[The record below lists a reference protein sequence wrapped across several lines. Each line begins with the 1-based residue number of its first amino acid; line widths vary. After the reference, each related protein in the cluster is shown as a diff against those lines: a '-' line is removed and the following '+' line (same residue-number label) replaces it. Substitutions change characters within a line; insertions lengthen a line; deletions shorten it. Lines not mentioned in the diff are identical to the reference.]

1 MKILSVRHAAL
12 PALLLPLIAAAQA
25 ADEQTMV
32 VTAAPTTVSELDTPA
47 AVSVVNGDE
56 MRQAAPRVNLSESL
70 GAVPGLQVQNRQN
83 YAQDLQLSIR
93 GFGSRSTYGVR
104 GLRIYVDGIPA
115 TMPDGQGQTSNIDIG
130 SVDTIEV
137 LRGPFSALYGNSSGG
152 VINVTSQTGTQ
163 PPTVEASSYYGSF
176 GTWHYGMKATGAV
189 GDGSHAG
196 DVDYTVSTNRFTTH
210 GYRDHSGARKNL
222 ANARLGVRIND
233 VSKLTLLLNSVDIKA
248 NDAGG
253 LTADEWRDNPRQ
265 SPRGDQYNTRKNT
278 RQTQAGLRYERQLSA
293 QDDLS
298 VMMYAGERE
307 TTQFQSIPRAPQLK
321 PSHAGGVIDLTRHY
335 QGIDTRLTHRG
346 ELLVPVTLTAGLD
359 YENMSERRKGYENF
373 VMVNGAPQYG
383 EQGALRRNERNL
395 MWNVDPYLQTQW
407 QLTDKLSLDAGV
419 RYSSVWFDS
428 NDYYITPGNGDDS
441 GDASYHKWLPAGS
454 LKYAL
459 TDAWNVYL
467 SAGRGFETPT
477 INELSYR
484 SDNQSG
490 LNFGLKPST
499 NDTVEIGS
507 KTRIGNGLFTAALFQ
522 TNTDNEIVVDS
533 SSGGRT
539 SYKNAGKTRRQGVEL
554 GLDQQ
559 FGESWRLKAAWTW
572 LDATY
577 RTNVCDDA
585 SCNGNRIPGIARNM
599 GYASFG
605 YQPEQGWYAG
615 SDIRYMSDIMAND
628 ENTAKAPSWTV
639 VGLTTG
645 YKWSYG
651 RMDMDLFG
659 RIDNLFDREYVGS
672 VIVNESNGRY
682 YEPAPGRNYGIG
694 MTPAWRFKNRPP
706 PPPMPL
712 AIGGRSAFP
721 GRLFHRQA
729 DTRQRPALDTP
740 PPS

>member
-1 MKILSVRHAAL
+1 MFHLVRLPMLSMKILSVRHAAL

-507 KTRIGNGLFTAALFQ
+507 KTRIGNGLLTAALFQ
-522 TNTDNEIVVDS
+522 TDTDNEIVVDS

-539 SYKNAGKTRRQGVEL
+539 SYKNAGKTRRQGMEL

-577 RTNVCDDA
+577 RTNVCGDA

-659 RIDNLFDREYVGS
+659 RVDNLFDREYVGS

-694 MTPAWRFKNRPP
+694 LNLAWRFE
-706 PPPMPL
+706 
-712 AIGGRSAFP
+712 
-721 GRLFHRQA
+721 
-729 DTRQRPALDTP
+729 
-740 PPS
+740 

>member
-196 DVDYTVSTNRFTTH
+196 DVDYTASTNRFTTH

-484 SDNQSG
+484 SDNQSS

-539 SYKNAGKTRRQGVEL
+539 SYKNAGKTRRQGMEL

-694 MTPAWRFKNRPP
+694 LNLAWRFE
-706 PPPMPL
+706 
-712 AIGGRSAFP
+712 
-721 GRLFHRQA
+721 
-729 DTRQRPALDTP
+729 
-740 PPS
+740 

>member
-1 MKILSVRHAAL
+1 MKILSVRAAAL
-12 PALLLPLIAAAQA
+12 PALLLPLVSAGPTALAA
-25 ADEQTMV
+25 EQTMV
-32 VTAAPTTVSELDTPA
+32 VTAAPSAVSELDTPA

-130 SVDTIEV
+130 SLDSLEV

-152 VINVTSQTGTQ
+152 VINATSQTGSQ
-163 PPTVEASSYYGSF
+163 PPTIEASSYYGSF

-196 DVDYTVSTNRFTTH
+196 DVDYVVSTNRFTTH
-210 GYRDHSGARKNL
+210 GFRDHSGARKNL
-222 ANARLGVRIND
+222 ANAKLGVRIND
-233 VSKLTLLLNSVDIKA
+233 VSKLTLLFNSVDIKA

-253 LTADEWRDNPRQ
+253 LSYDEWQNNPRQ
-265 SPRGDQYNTRKNT
+265 SPRGDEYNTRKT
-278 RQTQAGLRYERQLSA
+278 IKQTQAGLRYERQLSE

-307 TTQFQSIPRAPQLK
+307 TTQYQSIPRAPQLK
-321 PSHAGGVIDLTRHY
+321 PTHAGGVIDLTRHY
-335 QGIDTRLTHRG
+335 QGIDTRWTHRG
-346 ELLVPVTLTAGLD
+346 ELLVPVTFTTGLD
-359 YENMSERRKGYENF
+359 YETMSERRKGYENF
-373 VMVNGAPQYG
+373 VMSNGAPQYG
-383 EQGALRRNERNL
+383 EKGDLRRNERNL

-407 QLTDKLSLDAGV
+407 QLTEKLSLDAGV

-441 GDASYHKWLPAGS
+441 GEASYHKWLPAGS
-454 LKYAL
+454 LKYAV
-459 TDAWNVYL
+459 TDAWNVYV

-484 SDNQSG
+484 SGDQGG
-490 LNFGLKPST
+490 LNFGLQPST
-499 NDTVEIGS
+499 NETVEIGS
-507 KTRIGNGLFTAALFQ
+507 KARIGNGLLTAALFQ
-522 TNTDNEIVVDS
+522 TDTDNEIVVDA

-539 SYKNAGKTRRQGVEL
+539 SYKNAGKTRRQGMEL

-585 SCNGNRIPGIARNM
+585 SCKGNRIPGIARNM

-605 YQPEQGWYAG
+605 YQPEKGWYAG

-651 RMDMDLFG
+651 KMDMDLFG
-659 RIDNLFDREYVGS
+659 RVDNLFDRSYAGS

-694 MTPAWRFKNRPP
+694 LNLAWRFE
-706 PPPMPL
+706 
-712 AIGGRSAFP
+712 
-721 GRLFHRQA
+721 
-729 DTRQRPALDTP
+729 
-740 PPS
+740 

>member
-32 VTAAPTTVSELDTPA
+32 VTAAPTTGSELDTPA

-335 QGIDTRLTHRG
+335 QGIDTRLT
-346 ELLVPVTLTAGLD
+346 AGLD

-539 SYKNAGKTRRQGVEL
+539 SYKNAGKTRRQGMEL

-694 MTPAWRFKNRPP
+694 LNLAWRFE
-706 PPPMPL
+706 
-712 AIGGRSAFP
+712 
-721 GRLFHRQA
+721 
-729 DTRQRPALDTP
+729 
-740 PPS
+740 

>member
-1 MKILSVRHAAL
+1 MKILSVRHVAL

-163 PPTVEASSYYGSF
+163 PPTVEASSYCGSF

-539 SYKNAGKTRRQGVEL
+539 SYKNAGKTRRQGMEL

-694 MTPAWRFKNRPP
+694 LNLAWRFE
-706 PPPMPL
+706 
-712 AIGGRSAFP
+712 
-721 GRLFHRQA
+721 
-729 DTRQRPALDTP
+729 
-740 PPS
+740 

>member
-12 PALLLPLIAAAQA
+12 PALLLPLIAAAQT

-539 SYKNAGKTRRQGVEL
+539 SYKKAGKTRRQGMEL

-694 MTPAWRFKNRPP
+694 LNLAWRFE
-706 PPPMPL
+706 
-712 AIGGRSAFP
+712 
-721 GRLFHRQA
+721 
-729 DTRQRPALDTP
+729 
-740 PPS
+740 

>member
-176 GTWHYGMKATGAV
+176 GTWHYGLKATGAV

-539 SYKNAGKTRRQGVEL
+539 SYKNAGKTRRQGMEL

-694 MTPAWRFKNRPP
+694 LNLAWRFE
-706 PPPMPL
+706 
-712 AIGGRSAFP
+712 
-721 GRLFHRQA
+721 
-729 DTRQRPALDTP
+729 
-740 PPS
+740 

>member
-539 SYKNAGKTRRQGVEL
+539 SYKNVGKTRRQGMEL

-694 MTPAWRFKNRPP
+694 LNLAWRFE
-706 PPPMPL
+706 
-712 AIGGRSAFP
+712 
-721 GRLFHRQA
+721 
-729 DTRQRPALDTP
+729 
-740 PPS
+740 

>member
-104 GLRIYVDGIPA
+104 GLRIYMDGIPA

-539 SYKNAGKTRRQGVEL
+539 SYKNAGKTRRQGMEL

-694 MTPAWRFKNRPP
+694 LNLAWRFE
-706 PPPMPL
+706 
-712 AIGGRSAFP
+712 
-721 GRLFHRQA
+721 
-729 DTRQRPALDTP
+729 
-740 PPS
+740 

>member
-539 SYKNAGKTRRQGVEL
+539 SYKNAGKTRRQGMEL

-651 RMDMDLFG
+651 RMDRDLFG

-694 MTPAWRFKNRPP
+694 LNLAWRFE
-706 PPPMPL
+706 
-712 AIGGRSAFP
+712 
-721 GRLFHRQA
+721 
-729 DTRQRPALDTP
+729 
-740 PPS
+740 

>member
-407 QLTDKLSLDAGV
+407 QLTDQLSLDAGV

-539 SYKNAGKTRRQGVEL
+539 SYKNAGKTRRQGMEL

-694 MTPAWRFKNRPP
+694 LNLAWRFE
-706 PPPMPL
+706 
-712 AIGGRSAFP
+712 
-721 GRLFHRQA
+721 
-729 DTRQRPALDTP
+729 
-740 PPS
+740 

>member
-507 KTRIGNGLFTAALFQ
+507 KTRIGNGLLTAALFQ
-522 TNTDNEIVVDS
+522 TDTDNEIVVDS
-533 SSGGRT
+533 SNGGRT
-539 SYKNAGKTRRQGVEL
+539 SYKNAGKTRRQGMEL

-577 RTNVCDDA
+577 RTNVCGNA

-659 RIDNLFDREYVGS
+659 RVDNLFDREYVGS

-694 MTPAWRFKNRPP
+694 LNLAWRFE
-706 PPPMPL
+706 
-712 AIGGRSAFP
+712 
-721 GRLFHRQA
+721 
-729 DTRQRPALDTP
+729 
-740 PPS
+740 

>member
-346 ELLVPVTLTAGLD
+346 ELLAPVTLTAGLD

-539 SYKNAGKTRRQGVEL
+539 SYKNAGKTRRQGMEL

-672 VIVNESNGRY
+672 VIVNKSNGRY

-694 MTPAWRFKNRPP
+694 LNLAWRFE
-706 PPPMPL
+706 
-712 AIGGRSAFP
+712 
-721 GRLFHRQA
+721 
-729 DTRQRPALDTP
+729 
-740 PPS
+740 

>member
-12 PALLLPLIAAAQA
+12 PALLLPLIAAAQT

-278 RQTQAGLRYERQLSA
+278 RQTQAGLRYERQQSA

-507 KTRIGNGLFTAALFQ
+507 KTRLGNGLLTAALFQ
-522 TNTDNEIVVDS
+522 TNTDNEIVVNS

-539 SYKNAGKTRRQGVEL
+539 SYKNAGKTRRQGMEL

-659 RIDNLFDREYVGS
+659 RVDNLFDREYVGS

-694 MTPAWRFKNRPP
+694 LNLAWRFE
-706 PPPMPL
+706 
-712 AIGGRSAFP
+712 
-721 GRLFHRQA
+721 
-729 DTRQRPALDTP
+729 
-740 PPS
+740 

>member
-539 SYKNAGKTRRQGVEL
+539 SYKNAGKTRLRGWSWGWISSLARAGV
-554 GLDQQ
+554 
-559 FGESWRLKAAWTW
+559 
-572 LDATY
+572 
-577 RTNVCDDA
+577 
-585 SCNGNRIPGIARNM
+585 
-599 GYASFG
+599 
-605 YQPEQGWYAG
+605 
-615 SDIRYMSDIMAND
+615 
-628 ENTAKAPSWTV
+628 
-639 VGLTTG
+639 
-645 YKWSYG
+645 
-651 RMDMDLFG
+651 
-659 RIDNLFDREYVGS
+659 
-672 VIVNESNGRY
+672 
-682 YEPAPGRNYGIG
+682 
-694 MTPAWRFKNRPP
+694 
-706 PPPMPL
+706 
-712 AIGGRSAFP
+712 
-721 GRLFHRQA
+721 
-729 DTRQRPALDTP
+729 
-740 PPS
+740 

>member
-32 VTAAPTTVSELDTPA
+32 VTAAPTTVSELDAPA

-539 SYKNAGKTRRQGVEL
+539 SYKNAGKTRRQGMEL

-694 MTPAWRFKNRPP
+694 LNLAWRFE
-706 PPPMPL
+706 
-712 AIGGRSAFP
+712 
-721 GRLFHRQA
+721 
-729 DTRQRPALDTP
+729 
-740 PPS
+740 

>member
-1 MKILSVRHAAL
+1 MKILSVRHVAL

-210 GYRDHSGARKNL
+210 CYRDHSGARKNL

-539 SYKNAGKTRRQGVEL
+539 SYKNAGKTRRQGMEL

-639 VGLTTG
+639 VSLTTG

-694 MTPAWRFKNRPP
+694 LNLAWRFE
-706 PPPMPL
+706 
-712 AIGGRSAFP
+712 
-721 GRLFHRQA
+721 
-729 DTRQRPALDTP
+729 
-740 PPS
+740 

>member
-163 PPTVEASSYYGSF
+163 LPTVEASSYYGSF

-507 KTRIGNGLFTAALFQ
+507 KTRIGNGLLTAALFQ
-522 TNTDNEIVVDS
+522 TDTDNEIVVDS

-539 SYKNAGKTRRQGVEL
+539 SYKNAGKTRRQGMEL

-577 RTNVCDDA
+577 RTNVCGDA

-659 RIDNLFDREYVGS
+659 RVDNLFDREYVGS

-694 MTPAWRFKNRPP
+694 LNLAWRFE
-706 PPPMPL
+706 
-712 AIGGRSAFP
+712 
-721 GRLFHRQA
+721 
-729 DTRQRPALDTP
+729 
-740 PPS
+740 

>member
-12 PALLLPLIAAAQA
+12 PALLLPLIAAAQT

-115 TMPDGQGQTSNIDIG
+115 SMPDGQGQTSNIDIG

-210 GYRDHSGARKNL
+210 GYRHHSGARKNL

-507 KTRIGNGLFTAALFQ
+507 KTRLGNGLLTAALFQ

-539 SYKNAGKTRRQGVEL
+539 SYKNAGKTRRQGMEL

-659 RIDNLFDREYVGS
+659 RVDNLFDREYVGS

-694 MTPAWRFKNRPP
+694 LNLAWRFE
-706 PPPMPL
+706 
-712 AIGGRSAFP
+712 
-721 GRLFHRQA
+721 
-729 DTRQRPALDTP
+729 
-740 PPS
+740 

>member
-1 MKILSVRHAAL
+1 MKILSVRAAAL
-12 PALLLPLIAAAQA
+12 PALLLPLVSAGPTALAA
-25 ADEQTMV
+25 EQTMV
-32 VTAAPTTVSELDTPA
+32 VTAAPSAVSELDTPA

-130 SVDTIEV
+130 SLDSLEV

-152 VINVTSQTGTQ
+152 VINATSQTGSQ
-163 PPTVEASSYYGSF
+163 PPTIEASSYYGSF

-196 DVDYTVSTNRFTTH
+196 DVDYVVSTNRFTTH
-210 GYRDHSGARKNL
+210 GFRDHSGARKNL
-222 ANARLGVRIND
+222 ANAKLGVRIND

-253 LTADEWRDNPRQ
+253 LSYDEWQNNPRQ
-265 SPRGDQYNTRKNT
+265 SPRGDEYNTRKT
-278 RQTQAGLRYERQLSA
+278 IKQTQAGLRYERQLSE

-307 TTQFQSIPRAPQLK
+307 TTQYQSIPRAPQLK
-321 PSHAGGVIDLTRHY
+321 PTHAGGVIDLTRHY
-335 QGIDTRLTHRG
+335 QGIDTRWTHRG
-346 ELLVPVTLTAGLD
+346 ELLVPVTFTTGLD
-359 YENMSERRKGYENF
+359 YETMSERRKGYENF
-373 VMVNGAPQYG
+373 VMSNGAPQYG
-383 EQGALRRNERNL
+383 EKGDLRRNERNL

-407 QLTDKLSLDAGV
+407 QLTEKLSLDAGV

-441 GDASYHKWLPAGS
+441 GEASYHKWLPAGS
-454 LKYAL
+454 LKYAV
-459 TDAWNVYL
+459 TDAWNVYV

-484 SDNQSG
+484 SGDQGG
-490 LNFGLKPST
+490 LNFGLQPST
-499 NDTVEIGS
+499 NETVEIGS
-507 KTRIGNGLFTAALFQ
+507 KARIGNGLLTAALFQ
-522 TNTDNEIVVDS
+522 TDTDNEIVVDT

-539 SYKNAGKTRRQGVEL
+539 SYKNAGKTRRQGMEL

-585 SCNGNRIPGIARNM
+585 SCKGNRIPGIARNM

-605 YQPEQGWYAG
+605 YQPEKGWYAG

-651 RMDMDLFG
+651 KMDMDLFG
-659 RIDNLFDREYVGS
+659 RVDNLFDRSYAGS

-694 MTPAWRFKNRPP
+694 LNLAWRFE
-706 PPPMPL
+706 
-712 AIGGRSAFP
+712 
-721 GRLFHRQA
+721 
-729 DTRQRPALDTP
+729 
-740 PPS
+740 

>member
-1 MKILSVRHAAL
+1 MKILSVCHAAL

-539 SYKNAGKTRRQGVEL
+539 SYKNAGKTRRQGMEL

-694 MTPAWRFKNRPP
+694 LNLAWRFE
-706 PPPMPL
+706 
-712 AIGGRSAFP
+712 
-721 GRLFHRQA
+721 
-729 DTRQRPALDTP
+729 
-740 PPS
+740 

>member
-1 MKILSVRHAAL
+1 MRHAAL
-12 PALLLPLIAAAQA
+12 LALLLPLIAAAQA

-539 SYKNAGKTRRQGVEL
+539 SYKNAGKTRRQGMEL

-694 MTPAWRFKNRPP
+694 LNLAWRFE
-706 PPPMPL
+706 
-712 AIGGRSAFP
+712 
-721 GRLFHRQA
+721 
-729 DTRQRPALDTP
+729 
-740 PPS
+740 

>member
-152 VINVTSQTGTQ
+152 VINVTSQTGPQ

-253 LTADEWRDNPRQ
+253 LTTDEWRDNPRQ

-539 SYKNAGKTRRQGVEL
+539 SYKNAGKTRRQGMEL

-694 MTPAWRFKNRPP
+694 LNLAWRFE
-706 PPPMPL
+706 
-712 AIGGRSAFP
+712 
-721 GRLFHRQA
+721 
-729 DTRQRPALDTP
+729 
-740 PPS
+740 

>member
-12 PALLLPLIAAAQA
+12 PALLLPLIAAAQT

-47 AVSVVNGDE
+47 AVNVVNGDE

-307 TTQFQSIPRAPQLK
+307 TTQFQSIPRTPQLK

-395 MWNVDPYLQTQW
+395 MWNIDPYLQTQW

-507 KTRIGNGLFTAALFQ
+507 KTRLGNGLLTAALFQ

-539 SYKNAGKTRRQGVEL
+539 SYKNAGKTRRQGMEL

-659 RIDNLFDREYVGS
+659 RVDNLFDREYVGS

-694 MTPAWRFKNRPP
+694 LNLAWRFE
-706 PPPMPL
+706 
-712 AIGGRSAFP
+712 
-721 GRLFHRQA
+721 
-729 DTRQRPALDTP
+729 
-740 PPS
+740 

>member
-196 DVDYTVSTNRFTTH
+196 DVDYSVSTNRFTTH

-539 SYKNAGKTRRQGVEL
+539 SYKNAGKTRRQGMEL

-694 MTPAWRFKNRPP
+694 LNLAWRFE
-706 PPPMPL
+706 
-712 AIGGRSAFP
+712 
-721 GRLFHRQA
+721 
-729 DTRQRPALDTP
+729 
-740 PPS
+740 

>member
-130 SVDTIEV
+130 SVDTLEV

-265 SPRGDQYNTRKNT
+265 SPRGDQYNTRKDT
-278 RQTQAGLRYERQLSA
+278 RQTQAGLRYERQLSD

-307 TTQFQSIPRAPQLK
+307 TTQYQSIPRAPQLK

-484 SDNQSG
+484 ADNQSG

-507 KTRIGNGLFTAALFQ
+507 KTRIGNGLLTAALFQ
-522 TNTDNEIVVDS
+522 TDTDNEIVVDS

-539 SYKNAGKTRRQGVEL
+539 SYKNAGKTRRQGMEL
-554 GLDQQ
+554 GLYQQ

-577 RTNVCDDA
+577 RTNVCGDA

-659 RIDNLFDREYVGS
+659 RVDNLFDREYVGS

-694 MTPAWRFKNRPP
+694 LNLAWRFE
-706 PPPMPL
+706 
-712 AIGGRSAFP
+712 
-721 GRLFHRQA
+721 
-729 DTRQRPALDTP
+729 
-740 PPS
+740 

>member
-1 MKILSVRHAAL
+1 MKILSVRQAAL
-12 PALLLPLIAAAQA
+12 PALLLPLIAAAQT

-307 TTQFQSIPRAPQLK
+307 TTQFQSIPRTPQLK

-507 KTRIGNGLFTAALFQ
+507 KTRLGNGLLTAALFQ

-539 SYKNAGKTRRQGVEL
+539 SYKNAGKTRRQGMEL

-659 RIDNLFDREYVGS
+659 RVDNLFDREYVGS

-694 MTPAWRFKNRPP
+694 LNLAWRFE
-706 PPPMPL
+706 
-712 AIGGRSAFP
+712 
-721 GRLFHRQA
+721 
-729 DTRQRPALDTP
+729 
-740 PPS
+740 

>member
-265 SPRGDQYNTRKNT
+265 SPHGDQYNTRKNT

-539 SYKNAGKTRRQGVEL
+539 SYKHAGKTRRQGMEL

-694 MTPAWRFKNRPP
+694 LNLAWRFE
-706 PPPMPL
+706 
-712 AIGGRSAFP
+712 
-721 GRLFHRQA
+721 
-729 DTRQRPALDTP
+729 
-740 PPS
+740 

>member
-1 MKILSVRHAAL
+1 MRHAAL

-222 ANARLGVRIND
+222 ANVRLGVRIND

-539 SYKNAGKTRRQGVEL
+539 SYKNAGKTRRQGMEL

-694 MTPAWRFKNRPP
+694 LNLAWRFE
-706 PPPMPL
+706 
-712 AIGGRSAFP
+712 
-721 GRLFHRQA
+721 
-729 DTRQRPALDTP
+729 
-740 PPS
+740 

>member
-196 DVDYTVSTNRFTTH
+196 DVDYTVSTNRFTTN

-395 MWNVDPYLQTQW
+395 MWNIDPYLQTQW

-539 SYKNAGKTRRQGVEL
+539 SYKNAGKTRRQGMEL

-694 MTPAWRFKNRPP
+694 LNLAWRFE
-706 PPPMPL
+706 
-712 AIGGRSAFP
+712 
-721 GRLFHRQA
+721 
-729 DTRQRPALDTP
+729 
-740 PPS
+740 

>member
-1 MKILSVRHAAL
+1 MKILSVRAAAL
-12 PALLLPLIAAAQA
+12 PALLLPLVSAGPTALAA
-25 ADEQTMV
+25 EQTMV
-32 VTAAPTTVSELDTPA
+32 VTAAPSAVSELDTPA

-130 SVDTIEV
+130 SLDSLEV

-152 VINVTSQTGTQ
+152 VINATSQTGSQ
-163 PPTVEASSYYGSF
+163 PPTIEASSYYGSF

-196 DVDYTVSTNRFTTH
+196 DVDYVVSTNRFTTH
-210 GYRDHSGARKNL
+210 GFRDHSGARKNL
-222 ANARLGVRIND
+222 ANAKLGVRIND
-233 VSKLTLLLNSVDIKA
+233 VSKLTLLFNSVDIKA

-253 LTADEWRDNPRQ
+253 LSYDEWQNNPRQ
-265 SPRGDQYNTRKNT
+265 SPRGDEYNTRKT
-278 RQTQAGLRYERQLSA
+278 IKQTQAGLRYERQLSE

-307 TTQFQSIPRAPQLK
+307 TTQYQSIPRAPQLK
-321 PSHAGGVIDLTRHY
+321 PTHAGGVIDLTRHY
-335 QGIDTRLTHRG
+335 QGIDTRWTHRG
-346 ELLVPVTLTAGLD
+346 ELLVPVTFTTGLD
-359 YENMSERRKGYENF
+359 YETMSERRKGYENF
-373 VMVNGAPQYG
+373 VMSNGAPQYG
-383 EQGALRRNERNL
+383 EKGDLRRNERNL

-407 QLTDKLSLDAGV
+407 QLTEKLSLDAGV

-441 GDASYHKWLPAGS
+441 GEASYHKWLPAGS
-454 LKYAL
+454 LKYAV
-459 TDAWNVYL
+459 TDAWNVYV

-484 SDNQSG
+484 SGDQGG
-490 LNFGLKPST
+490 LNFGLQPST
-499 NDTVEIGS
+499 NETVEIGS
-507 KTRIGNGLFTAALFQ
+507 KARIGNGLLTAALFQ
-522 TNTDNEIVVDS
+522 TDTDNEIVVDT

-539 SYKNAGKTRRQGVEL
+539 SYKNAGKTRRQGMEL

-559 FGESWRLKAAWTW
+559 FGESWRFKAAWTW

-577 RTNVCDDA
+577 RTNVCDDT
-585 SCNGNRIPGIARNM
+585 SCKGNRIPGIARNM

-605 YQPEQGWYAG
+605 YQPEKGWYAG

-659 RIDNLFDREYVGS
+659 RVDNLFDRSYAGS

-694 MTPAWRFKNRPP
+694 LNLAWRFE
-706 PPPMPL
+706 
-712 AIGGRSAFP
+712 
-721 GRLFHRQA
+721 
-729 DTRQRPALDTP
+729 
-740 PPS
+740 

>member
-56 MRQAAPRVNLSESL
+56 IRQAAPRVNLSESL

-253 LTADEWRDNPRQ
+253 LTADEWRNNPRQ
-265 SPRGDQYNTRKNT
+265 SPHGDQYNTRKNT

-539 SYKNAGKTRRQGVEL
+539 SYKNAGKTRRQGMEL

-694 MTPAWRFKNRPP
+694 LNLAWRFE
-706 PPPMPL
+706 
-712 AIGGRSAFP
+712 
-721 GRLFHRQA
+721 
-729 DTRQRPALDTP
+729 
-740 PPS
+740 

>member
-12 PALLLPLIAAAQA
+12 PALLLPLIAAAQT

-265 SPRGDQYNTRKNT
+265 SPRGDQYNARKNT

-307 TTQFQSIPRAPQLK
+307 TTQFQSIPRTPQLK

-395 MWNVDPYLQTQW
+395 MWNIDPYLQTQW

-507 KTRIGNGLFTAALFQ
+507 KTRLGNGLLTAALFQ

-539 SYKNAGKTRRQGVEL
+539 SYKNAGKTRRQGMEL

-605 YQPEQGWYAG
+605 YQLEQGWYAG

-659 RIDNLFDREYVGS
+659 RVDNLFDREYVGS

-694 MTPAWRFKNRPP
+694 LNLAWRFE
-706 PPPMPL
+706 
-712 AIGGRSAFP
+712 
-721 GRLFHRQA
+721 
-729 DTRQRPALDTP
+729 
-740 PPS
+740 